1 MTEPA
6 HHFVRAFG
14 PQPVRQLRPLDHDD
28 GQLQFT
34 RRSDLAACA
43 FPAGVAGDD
52 PFDAPRTHQIEFAG
66 ERERSARDNQIG
78 TRQQQR
84 TSRGIDEAQRVG
96 VLRFV
101 CERRDMP
108 PADGEE
114 DIRPCFRQCSHG
126 GRHIRDLNPA
136 IAGRF
141 DPWPALQRN
150 QRRCRCVTRRN
161 RVAADLGCERMGCI
175 DHMREFVLPD
185 DIGKAIGAAEA
196 ADTRRQRLI
205 DRDLRSAGIGI
216 DRVDPRSRNSSR
228 QRIGFARSA
237 QDEDA
242 HG

>member
-6 HHFVRAFG
+6 HHFVRASG
-14 PQPVRQLRPLDHDD
+14 PQLIRQLRPLDHDD
-28 GQLQFT
+28 GQFQFT
-34 RRSDLAACA
+34 RRIDLGARA

-52 PFDAPRTHQIEFAG
+52 PFDSPRTHQIEFTG
-66 ERERSARDNQIG
+66 KRERPARDDQIG
-78 TRQQQR
+78 IRQRQR
-84 TSRGIDEAQRVG
+84 TSRGIDEAERVG
-96 VLRFV
+96 VLRFA
-101 CERRDMP
+101 CERRDML

-114 DIRPCFRQCSHG
+114 DIRPRLRQCNHG
-126 GRHIRDLNPA
+126 GRHIRNLDPA

-141 DPWPALQRN
+141 DPWRALQRN

-185 DIGKAIGAAEA
+185 DIGKSVSAAEA

-216 DRVDPRSRNSSR
+216 DRVDPRSRDSSR